1 MLDERLKVI
10 EGHDAFDLDALNM
23 CLVPGLIIPL
33 KFKAIDFQKYKRDS
47 CPKYHLVTFCRKMN
61 FYALDDKLMIHY
73 FQDSLSG
80 ASLSLYM
87 KLERIDIHSWPDLA
101 NAFLKQY

>member
-10 EGHDAFDLDALNM
+10 EGNDAFDMDALNM
-23 CLVPGLIIPL
+23 CLVPGLIIPP

-61 FYALDDKLMIHY
+61 SYAHDDMLMVHY

-80 ASLSLYM
+80 EPLSWYI
-87 KLERIDIHSWPDLA
+87 KLERNHIQSWLDLV
-101 NAFLKQY
+101 NAFLK